1 MGLHLP
7 RSATRIKLCSRCHD
21 THAGV
26 HLRIVFAL
34 GDAHI
39 DMRMRM
45 SCARGDGARPITESG
60 KSACGSSTARSSSV
74 SGVPSTLGLSA
85 ATYGAPTVTR
95 VPLAPVFFFV
105 GCPTVPVALVFFFAA
120 CPAVRSLL
128 CPSRFGSY
136 HETAETA
143 IVGLFGP
150 DPADSGVF
158 GPDPADSGNKR
169 PPMSAVPLPL
179 AVPMEPSTDAS
190 EHTPVVTASA
200 VTVGSEEG
208 TRRRLFGLS
217 RKVRQMYRCTGV
229 GDGTP
234 QEVATRDAMLALACS
249 GGIPAFVRFA
259 GRLLASGSQPARRA
273 TPMPS
278 V

>member
-169 PPMSAVPLPL
+169 PPNVR
-179 AVPMEPSTDAS
+179 STVA
-190 EHTPVVTASA
+190 T
-200 VTVGSEEG
+200 
-208 TRRRLFGLS
+208 
-217 RKVRQMYRCTGV
+217 
-229 GDGTP
+229 GTP
-234 QEVATRDAMLALACS
+234 QEVAARDVILALACS

-259 GRLLASGSQPARRA
+259 GRFLASESQPARRA
-273 TPMPS
+273 SPMPS
-278 V
+278 AQNA

>member
-105 GCPTVPVALVFFFAA
+105 GCPTVPFSLGAFGWAARFVGTRYSLV
-120 CPAVRSLL
+120 
-128 CPSRFGSY
+128 CPSPFKMQRSN
-136 HETAETA
+136 A
-143 IVGLFGP
+143 
-150 DPADSGVF
+150 
-158 GPDPADSGNKR
+158 K
-169 PPMSAVPLPL
+169 
-179 AVPMEPSTDAS
+179 
-190 EHTPVVTASA
+190 
-200 VTVGSEEG
+200 TVNSKQ
-208 TRRRLFGLS
+208 R
-217 RKVRQMYRCTGV
+217 
-229 GDGTP
+229 
-234 QEVATRDAMLALACS
+234 
-249 GGIPAFVRFA
+249 
-259 GRLLASGSQPARRA
+259 
-273 TPMPS
+273 
-278 V
+278 

>member
-143 IVGLFGP
+143 IVGLFGL
-150 DPADSGVF
+150 F
-158 GPDPADSGNKR
+158 GRTFRTFRTDFSDFHAKSAKCTVALAWAMGRLKR
-169 PPMSAVPLPL
+169 WPL
-179 AVPMEPSTDAS
+179 ATQCWRWHVRVVFPPLSAS
-190 EHTPVVTASA
+190 QVAS
-200 VTVGSEEG
+200 
-208 TRRRLFGLS
+208 
-217 RKVRQMYRCTGV
+217 
-229 GDGTP
+229 
-234 QEVATRDAMLALACS
+234 
-249 GGIPAFVRFA
+249 
-259 GRLLASGSQPARRA
+259 
-273 TPMPS
+273 
-278 V
+278 

>member
-7 RSATRIKLCSRCHD
+7 RSATRIKLCSRSHD

-85 ATYGAPTVTR
+85 AKYGAPTVTR

-105 GCPTVPVALVFFFAA
+105 GCPAVPFSLGAFGWAA
-120 CPAVRSLL
+120 RFVGTRYSLI
-128 CPSRFGSY
+128 CPSPS
-136 HETAETA
+136 EMCN
-143 IVGLFGP
+143 VQLLFK
-150 DPADSGVF
+150 F
-158 GPDPADSGNKR
+158 
-169 PPMSAVPLPL
+169 
-179 AVPMEPSTDAS
+179 
-190 EHTPVVTASA
+190 
-200 VTVGSEEG
+200 
-208 TRRRLFGLS
+208 
-217 RKVRQMYRCTGV
+217 
-229 GDGTP
+229 
-234 QEVATRDAMLALACS
+234 
-249 GGIPAFVRFA
+249 
-259 GRLLASGSQPARRA
+259 
-273 TPMPS
+273 
-278 V
+278 

>member
-1 MGLHLP
+1 
-7 RSATRIKLCSRCHD
+7 
-21 THAGV
+21 
-26 HLRIVFAL
+26 
-34 GDAHI
+34 
-39 DMRMRM
+39 
-45 SCARGDGARPITESG
+45 
-60 KSACGSSTARSSSV
+60 
-74 SGVPSTLGLSA
+74 
-85 ATYGAPTVTR
+85 VTR
-95 VPLAPVFFFV
+95 VPLALVFFFV
-105 GCPTVPVALVFFFAA
+105 GCPAVPVALVFFFAA

-143 IVGLFGP
+143 IVGLFGRLGRLRTFV
-150 DPADSGVF
+150 DVSHFSDG
-158 GPDPADSGNKR
+158 
-169 PPMSAVPLPL
+169 
-179 AVPMEPSTDAS
+179 
-190 EHTPVVTASA
+190 
-200 VTVGSEEG
+200 
-208 TRRRLFGLS
+208 LFGLS

-234 QEVATRDAMLALACS
+234 QKVATRDAMLALACS

>member
-143 IVGLFGP
+143 IVGLFGRTLWT
-150 DPADSGVF
+150 F
-158 GPDPADSGNKR
+158 R
-169 PPMSAVPLPL
+169 TFR
-179 AVPMEPSTDAS
+179 TDFS
-190 EHTPVVTASA
+190 DFSD
-200 VTVGSEEG
+200 G
-208 TRRRLFGLS
+208 LFGLS

-259 GRLLASGSQPARRA
+259 GRLLASGSQSARRA

>member
-143 IVGLFGP
+143 IVGLFGRLGRLRTFV
-150 DPADSGVF
+150 DVSHFSDG
-158 GPDPADSGNKR
+158 
-169 PPMSAVPLPL
+169 
-179 AVPMEPSTDAS
+179 
-190 EHTPVVTASA
+190 
-200 VTVGSEEG
+200 
-208 TRRRLFGLS
+208 LFGLS